1 MGAAFRCTVADFDQ
15 STAKEKLGRLISS
28 GAKAGFSSHF
38 HKQTDAWEAEFLV
51 ITEMAGELSAE
62 SPTFGAWSLLLEY
75 EIPRRQKRP
84 DVILLADDLIFVI
97 EFKVGAE
104 KFSGTDEWQAYS
116 YALDL
121 RDFHAASRGKTIVP
135 VLVATSAPGF
145 HTPAQL
151 GHGGTSG
158 AVLPVQKTNSQ
169 QLAGLITEIYGACSC
184 KGAPAIN
191 AEEWENAAYRPTPT
205 IIEAA
210 EMLFAG
216 NTVADI
222 SHAFAT
228 NLTATTDAVVHS
240 VKQSQREG
248 VRTICF
254 ITGTPGAGKTLA
266 GLNAVHNPELRRE
279 GRPAG
284 IFLSGNGPL
293 VAIIREALARAE
305 MSRGKPKA
313 EAIRVVK
320 TFVAPVHDFLA
331 HYGIKNRSE
340 VPSEH
345 AIVFD
350 EAQRAWNEQKM
361 RSKKRG
367 ELSEPRLLLQIM
379 ERLPDWCTVI
389 ALVGGGQEIHSG
401 EGGLEEW
408 GAALNSRPVPW
419 RVIVSPDLL
428 QGGASVAGHRLF
440 ATAPASN
447 LDVVECSALHLAVS
461 VRCPREKMLGQWVD
475 GVLRNAPV
483 AAELGGREFPIV
495 LTRDLS
501 LAREWLRSHSDAS
514 DRAGLLASSGALRL
528 RADGIEVSSGFR
540 VGYPYAEWFL
550 AGAEDTRSSKLLE
563 VAASEF
569 ECQGLELDWTCVC
582 WGGDFT
588 IDPGTGKWG
597 YLKFSGK
604 GWQNVRKAENR
615 VYIANKYR
623 VLLTRARKGMVIWIP
638 EGDSNDATR
647 DSGALNATAKYLSEC
662 GIEWLSRPGSR
673 PPARCGSEENSSC
686 D

>member
-1 MGAAFRCTVADFDQ
+1 MGAAFRCTLSDFGQ
-15 STAKEKLGRLISS
+15 WTAKEKLGCLISS
-28 GAKAGFSSHF
+28 VAKAGFSSHF
-38 HKQTDAWEAEFLV
+38 HKQTDSWEAEILV
-51 ITEMAGELSAE
+51 ITEMAGKLLAE
-62 SPTFGAWSLLLEY
+62 SPTFGSWSLLLEY

-104 KFSGTDEWQAYS
+104 EFSGADEWQAYS

-121 RDFHAASRGKTIVP
+121 RDFHAASRGRTIVP
-135 VLVATSAPGF
+135 VLVATSALDFP
-145 HTPAQL
+145 TPARL
-151 GHGGTSG
+151 GCGGTPG
-158 AVLPVQKTNSQ
+158 TVLPVQKVNSQ
-169 QLAGLITEIYGACSC
+169 QLAGLIAEAYRACSR
-184 KGAPAIN
+184 KVAPAIDV
-191 AEEWENAAYRPTPT
+191 EEWESAAYRPTPT

-216 NTVADI
+216 NKVADI

-228 NLTATTDAVVHS
+228 NLTATADAVVRA
-240 VKQSQREG
+240 VQRSQLER

-266 GLNAVHNPELRRE
+266 GLNAVHNPELRKD

-305 MSRGKPKA
+305 RSRGKPKA

-331 HYGIKNRSE
+331 HYGIKY
-340 VPSEH
+340 PSDAPTEH

-350 EAQRAWNEQKM
+350 EAQRAWNQRKM

-367 ELSEPRLLLQIM
+367 ELSEPQLLLQIM

-408 GAALNSRPVPW
+408 GAALNLRPVPW

-428 QGGASVAGHRLF
+428 QSGASVAGHRLF
-440 ATAPASN
+440 TTVPVPN
-447 LDVVECSALHLAVS
+447 LHVAECPALHLAVS
-461 VRCPREKMLGQWVD
+461 VRCPRAKMLGQWVD
-475 GVLRNAPV
+475 GILRNAPV
-483 AAELGGREFPIV
+483 PVERGGAEFPIV
-495 LTRDLS
+495 LTRDLGAARAW
-501 LAREWLRSHSDAS
+501 LASRSDAS

-528 RADGIEVSSGFR
+528 RAEGIEVSSGFR
-540 VGYPYAEWFL
+540 TGYSYAEWFL
-550 AGAEDTRSSKLLE
+550 SGAEDTRSSKRLE

-582 WGGDFT
+582 WGGDF
-588 IDPGTGKWG
+588 I
-597 YLKFSGK
+597 
-604 GWQNVRKAENR
+604 
-615 VYIANKYR
+615 IA
-623 VLLTRARKGMVIWIP
+623 V
-638 EGDSNDATR
+638 
-647 DSGALNATAKYLSEC
+647 
-662 GIEWLSRPGSR
+662 
-673 PPARCGSEENSSC
+673 
-686 D
+686 